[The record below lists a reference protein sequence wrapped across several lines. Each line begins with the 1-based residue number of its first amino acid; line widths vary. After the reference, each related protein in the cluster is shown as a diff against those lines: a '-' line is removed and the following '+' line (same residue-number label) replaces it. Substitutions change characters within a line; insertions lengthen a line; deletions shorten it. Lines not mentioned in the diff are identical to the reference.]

1 MSGNLDLALLVGAA
15 VLLVAVAAV
24 RVSTRLG
31 LPSLL
36 VYLALGMVI
45 GEAGFGIRF
54 DDAEL
59 TRMLGFCAL
68 IVIIAEGG
76 LTARWS
82 TLRPVLGL
90 SASLA
95 TVGVAVSIV
104 VVGLCVHLILGL
116 NWRLALLYGAV
127 LSSTDAAAVFATLRR
142 LHLPPRLVATLE
154 AESGLNDAPV
164 VLLVVLLSATAAVE
178 HPWWYEVLVVAYELA
193 AGAAIG
199 FAVGAAGRWLLR
211 RAALPSAGLY
221 PIAAVGLTVLAY
233 AAGAVAHASGF
244 LAVYVAG
251 VVLGNGRL
259 PHRRAVLGFAD
270 GLAWV
275 AQIGLFVLL
284 GLLAS
289 PGRLPGALVP
299 ALVVG
304 LALVLLAR
312 PLSVI
317 AAAVLARPLRGPR
330 QTAPRG
336 RGDQPRSGPRG
347 PGDRAGRRRIALL
360 SWAGLRHPGDRVG
373 RRRVAAL
380 SWVGPRRPGDRVGWR
395 GTAFLSWAGLRG
407 AVPIVLA
414 TIPLSAG
421 TPGADGLFDAV
432 FVLVI
437 IFTLLQATT
446 LGPASRMLGV
456 TAPAEAAEIHLEIAP
471 LERMNAD
478 MLQLDVAAGSRLAG
492 VYVDELRLPV
502 GASVTLVVRD
512 GAGFVPG
519 PDTRLRT
526 GDALLIVATAAV
538 RDSAE
543 RRLRAVSRRGR
554 LARWFG
560 EEGTEESAGR

>member
-1 MSGNLDLALLVGAA
+1 M
-15 VLLVAVAAV
+15 AAV
-24 RVSTRLG
+24 RLSTRVG

-36 VYLALGMVI
+36 VYLLIGI
-45 GEAGFGIRF
+45 LLGEAGLGIRF

-59 TRMLGFCAL
+59 TRTLGFCAL

-82 TLRPVLGL
+82 ALRPVLGL
-90 SASLA
+90 SATLA
-95 TVGVAVSIV
+95 TLGVAVSIV
-104 VVGLCVHLILGL
+104 VVGVVVHLLLGL
-116 NWRLALLYGAV
+116 DWRLALLYGAV

-142 LHLPPRLVATLE
+142 LRLPPRLVATLE
-154 AESGLNDAPV
+154 AESGMNDAPV
-164 VLLVVLLSATAAVE
+164 VLVVVLLASPAAAALSWHE
-178 HPWWYEVLVVAYELA
+178 LLLFYELA

-199 FAVGAAGRWLLR
+199 LFVGAAGRWLLR

-251 VVLGNGRL
+251 VVLGNARL
-259 PHRRAVLGFAD
+259 PHRRAILGFAD

-284 GLLAS
+284 GLLVS
-289 PGRLPGALVP
+289 PGRLPGALVS

-304 LALVLLAR
+304 GALVLLAR
-312 PLSVI
+312 PLSV
-317 AAAVLARPLRGPR
+317 AVSALVVRG
-330 QTAPRG
+330 AP
-336 RGDQPRSGPRG
+336 
-347 PGDRAGRRRIALL
+347 
-360 SWAGLRHPGDRVG
+360 
-373 RRRVAAL
+373 
-380 SWVGPRRPGDRVGWR
+380 GWR
-395 GTAFLSWAGLRG
+395 GQAFLSWAGLRG

-421 TPGADGLFDAV
+421 TPGAEKLFDAV

-437 IFTLLQATT
+437 IFTLLQAGTVA
-446 LGPASRMLGV
+446 PVARWLGV
-456 TAPAEAAEIHLEIAP
+456 TAPAEAAEVQVESAP
-471 LERMNAD
+471 LENMHAD
-478 MLQLDVAAGSRLAG
+478 LLQIGLAPGSRLAG
-492 VYVDELRLPV
+492 VHIDELRLPV
-502 GASVTLVVRD
+502 GAVVTLVVRE
-512 GAGFVPG
+512 GAGFVPA

-526 GDALLIVATAAV
+526 GDTLLIVATADV
-538 RDSAE
+538 RDTAE

-560 EEGTEESAGR
+560 EDGREER